1 LAAQIPKQYPY
12 AVPKIKLWDVK
23 GLSKSKNNFLA
34 EKFNQQ
40 ALGQQLSKVGSL
52 IMVCELV
59 QSSPLMS
66 EWENMK
72 VQEAK
77 EQAEKEEL
85 ECARDKQIQT
95 LSTSLL

>member
-1 LAAQIPKQYPY
+1 
-12 AVPKIKLWDVK
+12 
-23 GLSKSKNNFLA
+23 
-34 EKFNQQ
+34 
-40 ALGQQLSKVGSL
+40 
-52 IMVCELV
+52 
-59 QSSPLMS
+59 MS

-85 ECARDKQIQT
+85 ECSRDKQIQT